1 MSHLKPVD
9 KEAFAKQKQN
19 EERKK
24 KIPAETFKL
33 NHKILSCIMK
43 LKAQPNSCF
52 SIFLLL

>member
-1 MSHLKPVD
+1 MGPGN
-9 KEAFAKQKQN
+9 QKQN